1 MTPNNIGAAEAVAE
15 AKPALEAAK
24 AESARKPT
32 AKARPARKQSGRQR
46 MTLAKS
52 AKASVEDRVAALAGL
67 AVEVCKSE
75 EKLESV
81 LGLLRDANE
90 PLEVRIAALQAVQAA
105 SFSVLTFEPCRGAW
119 LAALRQ
125 VAADPDPEIRQSALG
140 ILMRERDGFA
150 QKKLLEGLRK
160 KEKALLPPEKALQ
173 LLSYD
178 VHSDAY
184 PVAREIVAD
193 PPNPAA
199 RREAL
204 RLLAADADSAPLFAK
219 ILRDKDE
226 LAEARQISAAALQS
240 LRPDALQ
247 QHAREI
253 VIDASDYPEIHATS
267 LTALTQFG
275 DEEAVMADDSLM
287 KRVAT
292 MSGGASAKVKQSAK
306 RFLGKYG
313 R

>member
-1 MTPNNIGAAEAVAE
+1 MTPKKKAAG
-15 AKPALEAAK
+15 KQAADTK
-24 AESARKPT
+24 
-32 AKARPARKQSGRQR
+32 PARKRTGRQS

-67 AVEVCKSE
+67 TAEVCKSE
-75 EKLESV
+75 EQLESV
-81 LGLLRDANE
+81 LDLLRDADQ
-90 PLEVRIAALQAVQAA
+90 PQEVRIAALQAVQAA
-105 SFSVLTFEPCRGAW
+105 SFSVLAFEPCRGAW

-140 ILMRERDGFA
+140 ILMREKDGFA

-160 KEKALLPPEKALQ
+160 PEKALLPPEKALQ

-184 PVAREIVAD
+184 PVAREIVRD
-193 PPNPAA
+193 PPNPMA

-219 ILRDKDE
+219 VLRDKDE
-226 LAEARQISAAALQS
+226 LAENRQISAAALQS

-247 QHAREI
+247 DHAREI
-253 VIDASDYPEIHATS
+253 VFDESEYPEIQATS

-275 DEEAVMADDSLM
+275 DEEAVMTDDALM
-287 KRVAT
+287 KRVDSL
-292 MSGGASAKVKQSAK
+292 SGKAPAKVKQSAK
-306 RFLGKYG
+306 RFLGKYS

>member
-1 MTPNNIGAAEAVAE
+1 MTPKKKAEPAAEA
-15 AKPALEAAK
+15 
-24 AESARKPT
+24 
-32 AKARPARKQSGRQR
+32 RPAKQRTGRQS
-46 MTLAKS
+46 MAMAKS

-67 AVEVCKSE
+67 TAEVCKSE

-81 LGLLRDANE
+81 LDLLRDAGQ
-90 PLEVRIAALQAVQAA
+90 PLEVRLAALQAVQAA
-105 SFSVLTFEPCRGAW
+105 SFSVLSFEPCRGAW

-125 VAADPDPEIRQSALG
+125 VAADPDPEIRQTALG
-140 ILMRERDGFA
+140 ILMREKDGFA

-160 KEKALLPPEKALQ
+160 PEKALLPPEKALQ

-184 PVAREIVAD
+184 PVAREIVRD
-193 PPNPAA
+193 PPNPMA

-204 RLLAADADSAPLFAK
+204 RLLAADADSAPLFAQV
-219 ILRDKDE
+219 LRDKDE
-226 LAEARQISAAALQS
+226 LAENRQISAAALQS

-253 VIDASDYPEIHATS
+253 VIDDSEYPEIQATS
-267 LTALTQFG
+267 LPALTQFG
-275 DEEAVMADDSLM
+275 DEEAVMTDDALM
-287 KRVAT
+287 KRVDT

-306 RFLGKYG
+306 RFLGKYA

>member
-1 MTPNNIGAAEAVAE
+1 MTPKKKAAREPAAE
-15 AKPALEAAK
+15 
-24 AESARKPT
+24 
-32 AKARPARKQSGRQR
+32 ARPARKRTGRQQ
-46 MTLAKS
+46 MTLARS

-67 AVEVCKSE
+67 TAEVCRSE
-75 EKLESV
+75 EQLESV
-81 LGLLRDANE
+81 LDLLRDADQ
-90 PLEVRIAALQAVQAA
+90 PLEVRLAAVQAVQAA
-105 SFSVLTFEPCRGAW
+105 SFSVLTFEPCRGPW

-125 VAADPDPEIRQSALG
+125 VAGDPDPEMRQTALG
-140 ILMRERDGFA
+140 ILMREKDGFA

-160 KEKALLPPEKALQ
+160 PEKALLPPEKALQ

-184 PVAREIVAD
+184 PVAREIVRD
-193 PPNPAA
+193 PPNPMA

-219 ILRDKDE
+219 VLRDKDE
-226 LAEARQISAAALQS
+226 LAENRQISAAALQS

-253 VIDASDYPEIHATS
+253 VFDASEYPEIQATS

-275 DEEAVMADDSLM
+275 DEEAVMTDDALL
-287 KRVAT
+287 KRVDT
-292 MSGGASAKVKQSAK
+292 MSGGASARVKQSAK
-306 RFLGKYG
+306 RFLGKYA